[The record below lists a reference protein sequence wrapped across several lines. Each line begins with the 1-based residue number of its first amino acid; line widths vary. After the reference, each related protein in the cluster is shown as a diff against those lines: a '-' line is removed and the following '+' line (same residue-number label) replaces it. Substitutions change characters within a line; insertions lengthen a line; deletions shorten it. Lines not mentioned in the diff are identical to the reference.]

1 MAADQLRAI
10 LTEPRLRHVKYLG
23 LEGSRYFADDM
34 AFVVADTMKDLL
46 HVDLRLTRVTGCGVK
61 RLVQALPQLKLLNLN
76 DCFDVNSDAVDWARS
91 QGITVLFQFAD
102 RR

>member
-1 MAADQLRAI
+1 MSSI
-10 LTEPRLRHVKYLG
+10 WG